1 MRRLRTT
8 IAACAPEPGGATLTH
23 PASRGEVPV
32 LTLHQ
37 VEWCPYCHLVRQV
50 MTELGLTYVT
60 VNVQARRE
68 ERAELIAVTDQAAVP
83 VLQDGDRVV
92 LGSDD
97 IVEYLRATFPAP
109 EDAADHVSS
118 GRYRSAAT
126 SSLTPR
132 AAVAHL
138 KELLEQNDLAVYAEI
153 GSASISARLPAEY
166 TLLMVGAPAAS
177 AKAFELDP
185 AMPAAVALPVAVYAV
200 EGGSA
205 VGAPDT
211 VGQVWLYGNGALN
224 KLQRSVRGR
233 VDAVFAQ
240 F

>member
-1 MRRLRTT
+1 M
-8 IAACAPEPGGATLTH
+8 
-23 PASRGEVPV
+23 
-32 LTLHQ
+32 LTLYQ

-68 ERAELIAVTDQAAVP
+68 ERAELIAITDQAAVP

-92 LGSDD
+92 HGSDD
-97 IVEYLRATFPAP
+97 IVAYLREAYPPP
-109 EDAADHVSS
+109 EDAADHHAS

-132 AAVAHL
+132 AAVARL
-138 KELLEQNDLAVYAEI
+138 KELLAANELEVVAGLD
-153 GSASISARLPAEY
+153 GASISARLPGGYA
-166 TLLMVGAPAAS
+166 LLMVAVPAAA

-185 AMPAAVALPVAVYAV
+185 GMPAAIALPVAVYPV

-205 VGAPDT
+205 VGAPDP
-211 VGQVWLYGNGALN
+211 VGQVWLYGNAALN
-224 KLQRSVRGR
+224 KLQRSVRTR